1 MNMEIKPATMADA
14 VYIGEHLRLAD
25 DIELR
30 ACQQDAPCVAVVRSY
45 SAAEWC
51 NIVHVDG
58 VPAVI
63 YGVTRT
69 NIDGVGS
76 PWMLATDDIAKI
88 GRRFL
93 KGSRAEVQRM
103 RESFPWLYNKVH
115 CENRLSMKWLRW
127 LGFEIFDDPV
137 GSGGKFREFLMR
149 PTNV

>member
-1 MNMEIKPATMADA
+1 MNIEIKAADMAGA
-14 VYIGEHLRLAD
+14 VYIGEHLRQAD

-30 ACQQDAPCVAVVRSY
+30 ACQPDAPCVAVVRSY

-51 NIVHVDG
+51 NIVNVDG

-69 NIDGVGS
+69 DIDGIGS
-76 PWMLATDDIAKI
+76 PWMLATDDIGKI
-88 GRRFL
+88 GRKFL
-93 KGSRAEVQRM
+93 KGSRAEVDRM

-115 CENRLSMKWLRW
+115 CENRLSMRWLRW

-137 GSGGKFREFLMR
+137 GNGGKFREFLMR
-149 PTNV
+149 PKNV